1 MFWGSLIGSKGL
13 LKEKYFFL
21 VHTCQSVPIS
31 KLLLLIFPLQGV
43 GFSFLSLLWQPDVE
57 IHHVR
62 SIKEPKVMIN
72 VIHFADDAYDADDN
86 IITKGAV
93 IVMMIKTAIT

>member
-1 MFWGSLIGSKGL
+1 ML
-13 LKEKYFFL
+13 ERP
-21 VHTCQSVPIS
+21 TS

-62 SIKEPKVMIN
+62 SIKEPKVMMGIM
-72 VIHFADDAYDADDN
+72 VIHFADDAYDAHDN
-86 IITKGAV
+86 IIIKGAV